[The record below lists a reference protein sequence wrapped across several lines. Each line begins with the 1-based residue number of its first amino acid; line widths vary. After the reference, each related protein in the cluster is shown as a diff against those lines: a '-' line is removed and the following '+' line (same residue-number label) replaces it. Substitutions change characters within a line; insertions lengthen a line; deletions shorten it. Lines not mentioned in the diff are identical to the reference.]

1 MRENCMNDELDPRLA
16 QWFTAAERDLPAAAF
31 MAQFEAL
38 RQRPRPLKTAG
49 HIALLIAHG
58 LGAAARSL
66 LQLRLEFAGC
76 IAAAAV
82 MLIIGLAMH
91 G

>member
-1 MRENCMNDELDPRLA
+1 MNDELDPRLA
-16 QWFTAAERDLPAAAF
+16 QWFAAAERDLPAAAF
-31 MAQFEAL
+31 MPQFESL
-38 RQRPRPLKTAG
+38 RQRPRPLETAG
-49 HIALLIAHG
+49 RIALLIAHG
-58 LGAAARSL
+58 LGAAARPL